1 MNKKK
6 IISLLLTCLLVT
18 YPTLTA
24 VALDK
29 TTPYKAAPSLDSYK
43 IIALSESKVKLTKEN
58 AVQQSKS
65 LLENYFDILVND
77 KDFKCTTT
85 LDSLYYSES
94 SSDRRVWNI
103 SWFYRAYQKEINISI
118 SLDANDGKLI
128 YMNKSE
134 YGVNTTSSIP
144 TISSEE
150 AKKIAEKTINKIN
163 PEEYKNSKLSEDRW
177 FSNRGNSS
185 NYNFSY
191 VRVINGAS
199 YENNNIYIN
208 VDGTTG
214 KVTAYNCNWDYNLS
228 IPEKEKYIDLI
239 DAQAIFKNDMGMVL
253 KYKLFTNKYEYQNI
267 DDKKNVKLVYEPKL
281 ASGTVIDAVNGKFI
295 TYDYTKNT
303 ETVSLNEKE
312 TAAFYEKY
320 KSLQD
325 SAAPLSEVE
334 ALASIKSIVNSIY
347 GPGYSINNIRYSEDT
362 KKIWTA
368 YFTKKIDDKITQDG
382 SISINALNG
391 QIIYINNYSPYDY
404 TEKFIPKYTWKE
416 GYTKAIDALG
426 NYYSDKIKD
435 INLTLINEQIQY
447 AKYQQEPERFYRYVF
462 SRKVNNIPFE
472 DNNIYIEFNAK
483 TGEISSVHCL
493 WDENISFQSPK
504 TNIGVE
510 KSKDSYSSK
519 YVPTLNYTLKND
531 ITNSTSPSK
540 AELDLVYIF
549 PYNSIYV
556 DAFDGKILN
565 SYDGEE
571 IKFDIADFLNEIK
584 NSKFEK
590 EIKILAYKGLI
601 DTNSFKLN
609 AEVKN
614 INLIKTLVDALG
626 YTPYIVSEKSSLDS
640 TADTKGDGV
649 GSLNTTPL
657 SDEDYVKMAKYY
669 GIVVDNIE
677 DFKGDAQVSKEEM
690 CKALIK
696 FLQYDNIAQASDMF
710 TLNFKDSKDV
720 SKDNIGYVALA
731 KGLNLVT
738 LDGDNNLKP
747 TKIITNEDLALG
759 IFKALQLKQVN
770 NNRYPFPLYKN

>member
-1 MNKKK
+1 MNRKK

-29 TTPYKAAPSLDSYK
+29 TTIYNAPSTK
-43 IIALSESKVKLTKEN
+43 IVALSESNVNLTKEN
-58 AVQQSKS
+58 AVEQSKA
-65 LLENYFDILVND
+65 LLEKYFDIIVND

-94 SSDRRVWNI
+94 SSDQRVWNI

-118 SLDANDGKLI
+118 SINANDGKLI

-134 YGVNTTSSIP
+134 YGANTNSSIP

-150 AKKIAEKTINKIN
+150 AKKIAEATIKKIN
-163 PEEYKNSKLSEDRW
+163 PEEYKNSKLGEDRW

-191 VRVINGAS
+191 IRVINGAS

-214 KVTAYNCNWDYNLS
+214 KVTAYNCNWDYNLV
-228 IPEKEKYIDLI
+228 IPEKEKYIDLKN
-239 DAQAIFKNDMGMVL
+239 AQATFRNDMDMVL
-253 KYKLFTNKYEYQNI
+253 KYKLFTNKYEYQNTE
-267 DDKKNVKLVYEPKL
+267 DKKNVKLVYEPKL
-281 ASGTVIDAVNGKFI
+281 TSGTVIDAVNGKFI
-295 TYDYTKNT
+295 TYDYTKTT
-303 ETVSLNEKE
+303 ETAALNEKE
-312 TAAFYEKY
+312 AAAFYEKY
-320 KSLQD
+320 KSLQN
-325 SAAPLSEVE
+325 SAAPLSEAE
-334 ALASIKSIVNSIY
+334 ALASIKTIVNSIY
-347 GPGYSINNIRYSEDT
+347 GSGYSISNLRYSEDT

-368 YFTKKIDDKITQDG
+368 YFTKKLDDKLTQDG
-382 SISINALNG
+382 SISINAMNG

-404 TEKFIPKYTWKE
+404 TEKFTPKYTWKE

-426 NYYSDKIKD
+426 NYYADKIKD

-472 DNNIYIEFNAK
+472 DNNVYIELNAK
-483 TGEISSVHCL
+483 TGEISSMHCL
-493 WDENISFQSPK
+493 WDENINFQNPE
-504 TNIGVE
+504 TNIGIE

-519 YVPTLNYTLKND
+519 YIPTLNYTLKN
-531 ITNSTSPSK
+531 TTSNSPAK
-540 AELDLVYIF
+540 AELDLVYIL
-549 PYNSIYV
+549 PYSSVYV

-571 IKFDIADFLNEIK
+571 IKFDITDFLNEIK
-584 NSKFEK
+584 NSKYEK

-601 DTNSFKLN
+601 DTNNFKLN

-626 YTPYIVSEKSSLDS
+626 YTPYIVSEKSSLDN
-640 TADTKGDGV
+640 TASSKDAGA

-657 SDEDYVKMAKYY
+657 SDEDYIKMAKYY
-669 GIVVDNIE
+669 GIVVDDIKN
-677 DFKGDAQVSKEEM
+677 FNGDAQVSKEEM
-690 CKALIK
+690 SKALIR

-710 TLNFKDSKDV
+710 TLNFKDSKDI
-720 SKDNIGYVALA
+720 SKDNLGYVALA

-738 LDGDNNLKP
+738 LDADNNFKP
-747 TKIITNEDLALG
+747 KKIITNEDLALG
-759 IFKALQLKQVN
+759 IFKALQLKQIN
-770 NNRYPFPLYKN
+770 NNRYPFPIYKN